1 MVRQKIQINKIDN
14 LTARQVTF
22 SKRRKGLF
30 KKAQELSVLCDAEI
44 ALIVFS
50 ATGKLFDF
58 SSTSMMQLIQKYT
71 VKTENSNNLSQQPLL
86 IDQQAAGTR
95 HDMLNKELAKRT
107 IELQQLKGEELEGL
121 SLDDLMRL
129 EKYVEG
135 GLSRVAKFKD
145 EKFLNEISIL
155 KSKES
160 KLIEENA
167 RLKLQAQRH
176 EGMRIAVEIDRGN
189 SASSITNSHSFAVC
203 EDKSDSDTSLR
214 LCL

>member
-58 SSTSMMQLIQKYT
+58 SSSSMMQLIQRYS
-71 VKTENSNNLSQQPLL
+71 VQTENSNNQSQQPLL
-86 IDQQAAGTR
+86 INQAEGTR

-107 IELQQLKGEELEGL
+107 TELQQIKGEELEGL

-135 GLSRVAKFKD
+135 GLSRVGKFKD
-145 EKFLNEISIL
+145 EKFLNEISTL

-160 KLIEENA
+160 ELMEQNA
-167 RLKLQAQRH
+167 RLKEQAERY
-176 EGMRIAVEIDRGN
+176 EGTRIAVEADQGN
-189 SASSITNSHSFAVC
+189 SASSITNSHSFAC
-203 EDKSDSDTSLR
+203 AEDKSDSDTSLR